1 MIDENTF
8 YDEEYYEENNKDD
21 SSKFV
26 NNFLSFEDKI
36 FRAPYNFLK
45 KIGVVRTYRS
55 FAKKLKQTT
64 DDIYE
69 SFYDGE

>member
-8 YDEEYYEENNKDD
+8 YDEEYYEETYKDD

-45 KIGVVRTYRS
+45 KIGVVGTYRS
-55 FAKKLKQTT
+55 VAKKLKQTK

>member
-36 FRAPYNFLK
+36 FRAPYNFFFFFC
-45 KIGVVRTYRS
+45 VVGTYRS
-55 FAKKLKQTT
+55 VAKKLNQSK

-69 SFYDGE
+69 SFYDGY

>member
-1 MIDENTF
+1 MIDENSF
-8 YDEEYYEENNKDD
+8 FDEEYFEDTQKDD

-45 KIGVVRTYRS
+45 KIGVVGTYRS
-55 FAKKLKQTT
+55 VAKKLKQTK
-64 DDIYE
+64 DDVYE

>member
-8 YDEEYYEENNKDD
+8 YDEEYYEKDD
-21 SSKFV
+21 EKKSSKFV

-45 KIGVVRTYRS
+45 KIGFIRTYRNV
-55 FAKKLKQTT
+55 AKKLKQTK

-69 SFYDGE
+69 SFYVGE

>member
-1 MIDENTF
+1 MYKRQTF
-8 YDEEYYEENNKDD
+8 YDEVYYEKDD
-21 SSKFV
+21 EKNSSKFV

-45 KIGVVRTYRS
+45 KIGIVQTYRNV
-55 FAKKLKQTT
+55 AKKLKQTK